1 MTDAFDPTKDPASTD
16 ADAVKDPPAAD
27 PDPTTRVEM
36 STPPSTPL
44 TPASRDDLPPS
55 TFEHESEWATS
66 APATRV
72 VPDRS
77 GAPRRS
83 GRVRWAIGLGVLALV
98 IVTSAAV
105 ALLITGRS
113 ADATV
118 LGYVPA
124 GSTMYG
130 EVRMDLPGD
139 QRRAIGEFLTKFPGF
154 ADQASLETK
163 LDEVL
168 DDLVKQATKQEQT
181 YTHDIKPWFG
191 GELAFSLG
199 ALPPAASL
207 SNNDPSAMAGFR
219 ALALVSVK
227 DPIAAQAWF
236 DAAVTKSG
244 AKTTKETYDGVSLT
258 VFDTV
263 GGVQPAFAVVDGKVV
278 VVGDIASVKSAVDTK
293 GAGAFSK
300 EPGPKAALAAST
312 GDHVGYMY
320 VAIRPFM
327 DWSKQL
333 SGLQATQSGG
343 TAMVLGDSFSKAI
356 PEWGAFALR
365 FQSDAI
371 VMESTA
377 PRAET
382 SLGPTENRASTVL
395 EHVPSSAIVAS
406 IANDYGKTIKQAI
419 DLYRSEPSFKPI
431 FDQLDKGLGLVGG
444 EDAAIGWAGD
454 TAIVI
459 TVADETPEGGLIVK
473 PTDKT
478 AADHLFTSLRS
489 FIAIGGAQQ
498 GITLR
503 DETYNGTT
511 ITIVDLGDLSKL
523 SGASGVDAGGAFPGL
538 KGHAE
543 IAYAVTD
550 QIVVLG
556 SGPGFVKHVL
566 DTTKD
571 TSLASNE
578 RYTKL
583 ADRAGKGVGTS
594 FVDITAIRSMVE
606 KFITDSGASPA
617 SMAKYETDIKPFLVP
632 FDALFLSGTGGNDIN
647 HSSIYLTV
655 K

>member
-1 MTDAFDPTKDPASTD
+1 MTDEFDPTKDPTS
-16 ADAVKDPPAAD
+16 AD

-44 TPASRDDLPPS
+44 TPAGRDYLPPS
-55 TFEHESEWATS
+55 TYERDSEWATT

-72 VPDRS
+72 IPEGS
-77 GAPRRS
+77 TTPRRS
-83 GRVRWAIGLGVLALV
+83 SRVRWAIALGVLALV
-98 IVTSAAV
+98 IATSAAV

-113 ADATV
+113 SDATV

-130 EVRMDLPGD
+130 EVRMDMPGD
-139 QRRAIGEFLTKFPGF
+139 QRRAVGEFLTKFPGF
-154 ADQASLETK
+154 ADQAALETK

-168 DDLVKQATKQEQT
+168 DDLVKQSTDQAQT

-191 GELAFSLG
+191 GELAFSVG

-207 SNNDPSAMAGFR
+207 SSGDPSAAMGAFR
-219 ALALVSVK
+219 ALALVSIK
-227 DPIAAQAWF
+227 DPVAAQAWF

-244 AKTTKETYDGVSLT
+244 SKTTTETYNGATLT
-258 VFDTV
+258 VFEAV
-263 GGVQPAFAVVDGKVV
+263 GGVQPAFAVIDGKVV
-278 VVGDIASVKSAVDTK
+278 VVGDIASVKGAVDTK

-320 VAIRPFM
+320 VAIRPLM
-327 DWSKQL
+327 DWSKQV
-333 SGLQATQSGG
+333 SELQATQSGAP
-343 TAMVLGDSFSKAI
+343 AMALGDAFLKAI
-356 PEWGAFALR
+356 PDWGAFALR

-371 VMESTA
+371 VLESTA

-382 SLGPTENRASTVL
+382 PLGPTENRTSTIL

-406 IANDYGKTIKQAI
+406 VTNDYGKTIKQVL
-419 DLYRSEPSFKPI
+419 DLYRSEPSFKPM

-444 EDAAIGWAGD
+444 TDAAIGWAGD
-454 TAIVI
+454 TAIVV
-459 TVADETPEGGLIVK
+459 TVAGWDARGRPDRRADRQGRGRSSVHRRCARSSPSAAPSRASRSATRPTTARRSRSSTSAISRSCRRWPARAAGL
-473 PTDKT
+473 
-478 AADHLFTSLRS
+478 S
-489 FIAIGGAQQ
+489 
-498 GITLR
+498 TL
-503 DETYNGTT
+503 
-511 ITIVDLGDLSKL
+511 
-523 SGASGVDAGGAFPGL
+523 PGL
-538 KGHAE
+538 KGHIE

-550 QIVVLG
+550 QVVVLG

-578 RYTKL
+578 RYTKV

-594 FVDITAIRSMVE
+594 FVDITAIRGMIE
-606 KFITDSGASPA
+606 KFAKDSGVEPA
-617 SMAKYETDIKPFLVP
+617 AMAKYETDVKPFLVP